1 MTDADWTIRQH
12 RDIKKKHV
20 PLLEKAGLIEEF
32 EDIKSIL
39 RKNPFEPVR
48 RNEVLQP
55 KDKKIRSMRINVKH
69 RVVFTVDKATKTVTI
84 WAAWS
89 HYEQNVPK

>member
-1 MTDADWTIRQH
+1 MTDTDWTIRQH
-12 RDIKKKHV
+12 RDINKKHV

-32 EDIKSIL
+32 EDIKAIL
-39 RKNPFEPVR
+39 RKNPFAQVR

-55 KDKKIRSMRINVKH
+55 KDKKIRSMRINGQH

-89 HYEQNVPK
+89 HYEKNVPK